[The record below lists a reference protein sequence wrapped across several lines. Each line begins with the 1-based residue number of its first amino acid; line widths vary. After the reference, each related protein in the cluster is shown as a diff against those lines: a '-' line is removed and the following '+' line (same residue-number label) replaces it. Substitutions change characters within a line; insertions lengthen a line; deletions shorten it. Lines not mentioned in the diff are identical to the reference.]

1 MMSPRLTPPCAPS
14 RPLTA
19 NERNRRRRWREQ
31 HDMTHVRG
39 LDVSIQAVAAL
50 VELGYLEERLSEDRQ
65 AVRAAAERYMN
76 ETLLARASGR

>member
-1 MMSPRLTPPCAPS
+1 
-14 RPLTA
+14 
-19 NERNRRRRWREQ
+19 
-31 HDMTHVRG
+31 MTHVRG

-76 ETLLARASGR
+76 ETLLARSSGE

>member
-1 MMSPRLTPPCAPS
+1 MFTNARS

-19 NERNRRRRWREQ
+19 AERNRRRRWRDK
-31 HDMTHVRG
+31 HDMTHIHG
-39 LDVSIQAVAAL
+39 LDVSVQAVAAL

-76 ETLLARASGR
+76 EFLT

>member
-1 MMSPRLTPPCAPS
+1 MFSHEPF

-19 NERNRRRRWREQ
+19 TERNRRRRWRE
-31 HDMTHVRG
+31 DNDIVHVHG
-39 LDVSIQAVAAL
+39 LDVSLQAVAAL

-76 ETLLARASGR
+76 ETLLARAAGG